1 MWANA
6 DDHTKK
12 VFCDLADLGRVTYRV
27 RLQTWKERED
37 LITANGGNRSGQD
50 DQEKGKKASSSK
62 KKGSTKRQSQDSQ
75 AYCAAT
81 TAAAAAS
88 STEVTPQVAPKPF
101 LQFPFAASTPLLH
114 KPSIPSS
121 FVGQHSITPNFNAN
135 DAERAYFAQAAMEAA
150 ALASTTSSFE
160 PFSIPT
166 VATKKARTHEY
177 ERRVSVDTNTVISN
191 EMEQLY
197 LRSNMGQMIPPP
209 PLFLQDRSPPH
220 RLVSSN
226 SFSSD
231 QEVTPSSSIE
241 REDEEGAPQ
250 DLDVSAQ
257 DFMDLIAHLES
268 STESNPEVKKI
279 SSQVFGKPMFDVET
293 MSPNIGPLLPSR
305 EEEEVVT
312 ARTA

>member
-1 MWANA
+1 M
-6 DDHTKK
+6 
-12 VFCDLADLGRVTYRV
+12 
-27 RLQTWKERED
+27 
-37 LITANGGNRSGQD
+37 
-50 DQEKGKKASSSK
+50 
-62 KKGSTKRQSQDSQ
+62 
-75 AYCAAT
+75 
-81 TAAAAAS
+81 
-88 STEVTPQVAPKPF
+88 
-101 LQFPFAASTPLLH
+101 
-114 KPSIPSS
+114 
-121 FVGQHSITPNFNAN
+121 
-135 DAERAYFAQAAMEAA
+135 
-150 ALASTTSSFE
+150 
-160 PFSIPT
+160 
-166 VATKKARTHEY
+166 
-177 ERRVSVDTNTVISN
+177 
-191 EMEQLY
+191 
-197 LRSNMGQMIPPP
+197 PPP

-241 REDEEGAPQ
+241 RDDETPQ

-268 STESNPEVKKI
+268 STESNPEVKKK

>member
-12 VFCDLADLGRVTYRV
+12 VFCDLADLGRVTYRI
-27 RLQTWKERED
+27 RLAEWKERED

-50 DQEKGKKASSSK
+50 DQEKGKKTSSSK
-62 KKGSTKRQSQDSQ
+62 KKGSTKRQSRDSQ
-75 AYCAAT
+75 AYCAST
-81 TAAAAAS
+81 TAAS
-88 STEVTPQVAPKPF
+88 SDVTPQVAPKPF

-121 FVGQHSITPNFNAN
+121 FVGQHSITPSFNAN

-150 ALASTTSSFE
+150 MASAAYSFE
-160 PFSIPT
+160 PLSVPT
-166 VATKKARTHEY
+166 VTTKKVRTHEY

-209 PLFLQDRSPPH
+209 PLFVQESSPPH

-241 REDEEGAPQ
+241 REDEMPQ

-268 STESNPEVKKI
+268 STESNPEVKKE

>member
-37 LITANGGNRSGQD
+37 LITANGGNRGGQD
-50 DQEKGKKASSSK
+50 DQQEKRKKTSSSK
-62 KKGSTKRQSQDSQ
+62 KKGSTKRQSQNSQ
-75 AYCAAT
+75 DYRAT
-81 TAAAAAS
+81 TTAAAAS

-121 FVGQHSITPNFNAN
+121 FIGQHSITPSFNAN

-150 ALASTTSSFE
+150 ALASATSSFE
-160 PFSIPT
+160 PHSIPT
-166 VATKKARTHEY
+166 VTTKKARTHEY

-197 LRSNMGQMIPPP
+197 LRSNTGQMIPPP

-250 DLDVSAQ
+250 DSDVSAQ

-268 STESNPEVKKI
+268 STESPEVKKK

-312 ARTA
+312 ARMA